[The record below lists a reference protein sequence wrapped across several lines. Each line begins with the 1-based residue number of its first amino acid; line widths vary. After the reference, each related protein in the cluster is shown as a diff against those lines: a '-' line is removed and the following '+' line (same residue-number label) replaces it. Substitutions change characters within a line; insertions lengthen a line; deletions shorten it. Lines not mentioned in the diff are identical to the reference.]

1 MAGSNVI
8 SVICCFCGKTETH
21 KNAVLLRISTL
32 EMEDE
37 VQELFAH
44 KTCLSKALHASIPL
58 HPELIV
64 DHKI

>member
-8 SVICCFCGKTETH
+8 SVICCFCGEPEIH
-21 KNAVLLRISTL
+21 GNAVLLRASTL

-44 KTCLSKALHASIPL
+44 KTCLTKVLHPSVPL
-58 HPELIV
+58 HPELIEV
-64 DHKI
+64 